1 MHRLAID
8 LLSPLTAPLR
18 VSEDRRSTVPP
29 PPAATVPPPTHPLAQ
44 SSSADKSSPAPAT
57 LASPALPPS
66 TGGFKLKLKVSAP
79 PPPPAEP
86 AYIPPP
92 PQPSAS
98 GLFGATDARY
108 GGPPPAGVAYGA
120 APLGGYGDVEEER
133 RVSASKY
140 RKLKRKYLEAVES
153 RDDASLA
160 LFRAQ
165 KLIHRLREEKSSLL
179 DRVVQLEVAAGLTS
193 QDVSLTRDQTLQSE
207 RELAFPLL
215 HPPVEPSLAERPLK
229 PPVLRTDTDLTNPNY
244 NKPIGVPPL
253 PETLAPRQR
262 SYHLRTAIAAQKLR
276 DDRDAQRAAVGLPK
290 PSFPAVAVLG
300 LEGSTV
306 AANVE
311 RALAGEALEPV
322 QHAAPRG
329 NKRRRESSSG
339 VGGRGGR
346 ARTSVAPAA
355 YAAAPEPPAPVHN
368 LPNPFAAIGAAIPVG
383 ASMSRNNAEALAG
396 SASATPAPEYA
407 APSPVPLPNI
417 PVAVPTPAPPP
428 APVPA
433 PAPAPAAAPP
443 ASASTPLASAA
454 DDEYAS
460 MLDDPM
466 SEPDLPLEDDE
477 DDYKPKQRR
486 TAPRKSQ
493 PGDAP
498 GQSRP
503 KKVRAHG
510 LTTQTHNI
518 PPIARN
524 EDGSVKLPVNA
535 GIAVI
540 RALGVVDKRTNY
552 HTERYIFPIGY
563 EASRRYPSMVNP
575 VESTDYLSRI
585 VDGGSSPR
593 FELYP
598 ADQPGVVVS
607 GTTPTAP
614 WAQVLKA
621 ANKVRDKS
629 HSGGI
634 SGPEMYGLANN
645 TVKAMIQELPGAQ
658 GLSGYVWQNFVED
671 PTLAPSVSHAEGRRG
686 STAPKK
692 VTKRKSSAAQ
702 QQEQDEAVE
711 SPTMGGGGYDD
722 SIAVGGDGEEEY
734 DASYSVNG
742 DGDYGVYDESA
753 AAAYGS
759 ADFGANSLQH
769 LLAAAGPDVGAD
781 PYAIPPVMPGVN
793 GAAGLDPF
801 LAVTQAAAAATPA
814 FDPYAIPPSTGPMID
829 PAFAAFG
836 DPTNAFAYGM
846 PGQGQQ

>member
-1 MHRLAID
+1 M
-8 LLSPLTAPLR
+8 
-18 VSEDRRSTVPP
+18 
-29 PPAATVPPPTHPLAQ
+29 
-44 SSSADKSSPAPAT
+44 
-57 LASPALPPS
+57 ASPALPPS

-86 AYIPPP
+86 TYIAPT
-92 PQPSAS
+92 PQPSSS
-98 GLFGATDARY
+98 GVFGASDSRY
-108 GGPPPAGVAYGA
+108 GGPPPHGGMAYGA
-120 APLGGYGDVEEER
+120 PQMQLGGYEEDGEER
-133 RVSASKY
+133 VAASKY

-165 KLIHRLREEKSSLL
+165 KLIHRLRDEKSSLL
-179 DRVVQLEVAAGLTS
+179 DRVVQLEVAAGLTTH
-193 QDVSLTRDQTLQSE
+193 DVSLVRDQSLQSE

-229 PPVLRTDTDLTNPNY
+229 APVLRTDTDLTNPNY

-262 SYHLRTAIAAQKLR
+262 SHHLRTAIAAQKLR
-276 DDRDAQRAAVGLPK
+276 DGRDAQRAAVGLSK

-311 RALAGEALEPV
+311 RALAGEALEPI
-322 QHAAPRG
+322 QASAARG

-339 VGGRGGR
+339 VGARGGR
-346 ARTSVAPAA
+346 ARSSIAPSQLVAAN
-355 YAAAPEPPAPVHN
+355 EPPAPVAN
-368 LPNPFAAIGAAIPVG
+368 LPNPFAAFGTSIPVG
-383 ASMSRNNAEALAG
+383 ETMSRNNAEALAAE
-396 SASATPAPEYA
+396 SASATVAPQFA
-407 APSPVPLPNI
+407 VPSPV
-417 PVAVPTPAPPP
+417 APPP
-428 APVPA
+428 AAMPSIPVNEEALPPAAPLQNHVPA
-433 PAPAPAAAPP
+433 PAPSAPVSAAP
-443 ASASTPLASAA
+443 TPLPTTA
-454 DDEYAS
+454 DDEYVS
-460 MLDDPM
+460 NFDDAAF
-466 SEPDLPLEDDE
+466 SEPDIPPEDDDM

-486 TAPRKSQ
+486 TAARKSAAL

-524 EDGSVKLPVNA
+524 EDGSARLPINA

-540 RALGVVDKRTNY
+540 RQLGIIDKRENY

-585 VDGGSSPR
+585 VDGGPSPR

-598 ADQPGVVVS
+598 ADQPGTVVS

-621 ANKVRDKS
+621 ANKVRNKA

-645 TVKAMIQELPGAQ
+645 SVKALIQELPGAQ
-658 GLSGYVWQNFVED
+658 GLAGYVWQNFVED
-671 PTLAPSVSHAEGRRG
+671 SSLAPSSSHGERRG
-686 STAPKK
+686 SAAPKK
-692 VTKRKSSAAQ
+692 VSKRKSSMAAAHQ
-702 QQEQDEAVE
+702 YEQDEVVG
-711 SPTMGGGGYDD
+711 SPADGGGYDD
-722 SIAVGGDGEEEY
+722 SIAVDGGEEDY
-734 DASYSVNG
+734 DASYDVNG
-742 DGDYGVYDESA
+742 DGDYGVYDES
-753 AAAYGS
+753 AAYGS

-769 LLAAAGPDVGAD
+769 LLAAAVPDLGVGAD
-781 PYAIPPVMPGVN
+781 PYAIPPVMSGGAGV
-793 GAAGLDPF
+793 GLDPF

-814 FDPYAIPPSTGPMID
+814 FDPYAIPPTSGGGQAMID
-829 PAFAAFG
+829 PAFAGFS
-836 DPTNAFAYGM
+836 DPANAFAYGL
-846 PGQGQQ
+846 PGAGQQ